1 MFATALRNYGA
12 PEAIVTDGGGIF
24 YSNRAMAIYEALDI
38 RKERIDPGQP
48 WQNYVRRVGIYWNS
62 CATQERSRAT

>member
-1 MFATALRNYGA
+1 MANAL
-12 PEAIVTDGGGIF
+12 
-24 YSNRAMAIYEALDI
+24 YELLDI
-38 RKERIDPGQP
+38 RKERIDPGAP